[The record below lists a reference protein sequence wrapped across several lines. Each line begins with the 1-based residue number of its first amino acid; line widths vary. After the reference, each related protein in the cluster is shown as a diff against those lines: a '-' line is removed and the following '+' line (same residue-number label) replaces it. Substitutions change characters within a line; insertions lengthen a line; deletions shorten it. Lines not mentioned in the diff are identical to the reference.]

1 MIGYVRGK
9 VSHIFSGACFVDVN
23 GVGYR
28 VYISA
33 NTRDALQEGEE
44 TTLFTYMSVRED
56 AMQLYGFATQDEYDL
71 FTLLIS
77 VSGIGPKVGLGVLS
91 GMSADAIKVA
101 IMNGEVKTLTKL
113 PGIGK
118 KSAERL
124 VLELKDKIAKLG
136 PVVMTS
142 EKGGFDFDATPT
154 RTGVA
159 GEVAEAL
166 ISLGYNETEFSDIL
180 HRVDDGSLNESA
192 LLRAVLSELGKG
204 K

>member
-142 EKGGFDFDATPT
+142 KKGGFDFDATPT